1 MISMESKKRRMVMDD
16 IKITEIY
23 SLHRFDTPSTR
34 WSSWSPRPY
43 HFLSFQKEGLATH
56 ILENGEI
63 IEAVPDTVL
72 FLNRNDSYKVDIQR
86 FGYSIVAEI
95 AADNAPDSFIVDCSG
110 DSKMSGL
117 FTALLNAR
125 NDNLQSNRYRA
136 LGLIYEIFGLIS
148 RRQEAEYMTSSA
160 EGRLFAVRVYIQEH
174 YSDPSLDMNALA
186 SISGVSAHQLS
197 GLFRKKFGVSVWQYV
212 IDTRIDAASKL
223 LRSPGFSVG
232 MVAEQCGFRDV
243 YYFSRLFKKQMG
255 VSPREY
261 RSIK

>member
-1 MISMESKKRRMVMDD
+1 MDD

-23 SLHRFDTPSTR
+23 SLHRFDIPSAS
-34 WSSWSPRPY
+34 WSSIAPRPY
-43 HFLSFQKEGLATH
+43 HFLAFQKEGTAVH
-56 ILENGEI
+56 FLESGKI
-63 IEAVPDTVL
+63 FEACPDTVM
-72 FLNRNDSYKVDIQR
+72 FLNRNDSYKVDVQS

-110 DSKMSGL
+110 DNTMSGL

-125 NDNLQSNRYRA
+125 NDKLKSNRYRA
-136 LGLIYEIFGLIS
+136 LSLLYEIFARIS
-148 RRQEAEYMTSSA
+148 RREEAEYMTSST

-186 SISGVSAHQLS
+186 SIYGVSAHQLS
-197 GLFRKKFGVSVWQYV
+197 GLFKKRFGVSVWQYV

-243 YYFSRLFKKQMG
+243 YYFSRLFKKHMN
-255 VSPREY
+255 VSPKEY
-261 RSIK
+261 RLGGYVKE

>member
-1 MISMESKKRRMVMDD
+1 MNDIRVTDIFTIRRF
-16 IKITEIY
+16 I
-23 SLHRFDTPSTR
+23 TPSSR
-34 WSSWSPRPY
+34 WEAPAPRAHHFLAFEKEGVAT
-43 HFLSFQKEGLATH
+43 HFLSDGRVLVAS
-56 ILENGEI
+56 EN
-63 IEAVPDTVL
+63 TVH
-72 FLNRNDSYKVDIQR
+72 FLNRNDPYRVEVQR

-95 AADNAPDSFIVDCSG
+95 IADNAPDSFALDCSG
-110 DSKMSGL
+110 DNTMSGL